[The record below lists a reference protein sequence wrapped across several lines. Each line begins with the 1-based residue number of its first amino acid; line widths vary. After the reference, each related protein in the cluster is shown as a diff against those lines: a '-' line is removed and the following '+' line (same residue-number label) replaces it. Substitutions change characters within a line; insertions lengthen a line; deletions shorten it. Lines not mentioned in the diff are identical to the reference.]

1 MFTLSA
7 CGGWFN
13 GTAPEKIRAAK
24 ANGFDALE
32 ILSWK
37 DMDLAATAEA
47 LNETGTSISAI
58 LIQSKDADKQALIA
72 NTHGIV
78 WEDAHAAFVDALGET
93 LEAAKALN
101 VTKIVVTTGNE
112 RSDVSRGYQHDM
124 VVKALKLGADVVK
137 GSGVEIVLEPLNI
150 LVNHAGYFLVTTAE
164 TAEIIREVDRPE
176 VRILFDVYHQQIS
189 EGNVIRNIQNHID
202 LIGHIHVGDNPG
214 RNEPGTG
221 EINYRKVFEAIAGA
235 GYEGYVVFE
244 CGHTEETS
252 IVCQKMLALA
262 EGL

>member
-7 CGGWFN
+7 CGGWFE
-13 GTAPEKIRAAK
+13 GAAPEKVRAAK

-37 DMDLAATAEA
+37 DMDLAATASA
-47 LNETGTSISAI
+47 LKETGTTISAI
-58 LIQSKDADKQALIA
+58 LIQSKDAEKQALIA

-78 WEDAHAAFVDALGET
+78 WADAHQAFVDALGET

-137 GSGVEIVLEPLNI
+137 GSGVDIVLEPLNV

-176 VRILFDVYHQQIS
+176 VKILFDVYHQQIS
-189 EGNVIRNIQNHID
+189 EGNVIRNIVNHID

-221 EINYRKVFEAIAGA
+221 EINYRKVFEAIAKA
-235 GYEGYVVFE
+235 GYQGYVVFE
-244 CGHTEETS
+244 CGHTEETP
-252 IVCQKMLALA
+252 IVCRKMLALA

>member
-7 CGGWFN
+7 CGDWFD

-37 DMDLAATAEA
+37 DMELKATAAA
-47 LNETGTSISAI
+47 LKEIGTAISAI
-58 LIQSKDADKQALIA
+58 LIQSRDPEKQARIDNA
-72 NTHGIV
+72 HGIV
-78 WEDAHAAFVDALGET
+78 WEDAHSAFVDSLGET
-93 LEAAKALN
+93 LEAAKILG

-112 RSDVSRGYQHDM
+112 RSDVSRDFQHDM
-124 VVKALKLGADVVK
+124 VVKALKKGADVVR
-137 GSGVEIVLEPLNI
+137 GTGVDIVLEPLNI

-164 TAEIIREVDRPE
+164 TAAIIREVNRPE
-176 VRILFDVYHQQIS
+176 VKMLFDVYHQQIS
-189 EGNVIRNIQNHID
+189 EGNIIRNIQNHID
-202 LIGHIHVGDNPG
+202 LIGHIHVADNPG

-221 EINYRKVFEAIAGA
+221 EINYRKVFEAIGRA

-244 CGHTEETS
+244 CGHTEEVS
-252 IVCQKMLALA
+252 VVCRKMLALA
-262 EGL
+262 QGL